1 MFEKRSDLTKFLT
14 VAETGKILAAADRL
28 GITQPAL
35 SRVIAKLEDQFGGR
49 LFERVPTGV
58 RLTEL
63 GSVAADLARDV
74 LREIEIA
81 EVRIQDTVSGRTGC
95 LRVTADPTWMYAVLP
110 DTVGRFH
117 EAYPGIEIEL
127 RTANASEGIR
137 RLTHA
142 ESDIHCGGVD
152 VQDPLPPFLACR
164 GFLKVSS
171 GIVAH
176 KDHPLHHGPVALP
189 DLANYPWIDYDGPV
203 PGVSDRLNDRPSVTG
218 VMDEFYRRTSKRVRT
233 IVRTRATGLF
243 MLGRGPYL
251 SWLPLQFLASIRE
264 PELRPLPVELGRYSY
279 RTGIVWRRAA
289 EGLSPFRHLRE
300 ILKQVASEHACPVT
314 GAT

>member
-1 MFEKRSDLTKFLT
+1 MFEKRSDLIKFLT
-14 VAETGKILAAADRL
+14 VVETSKILAAADRL

-49 LFERVPTGV
+49 LFERTPTGV

-63 GSVAADLARDV
+63 GTVVAGLARDI

-81 EVRIQDTVSGRTGC
+81 EGKIQDTVSGRTGC
-95 LRVTADPTWMYAVLP
+95 LRVTAGPTWMCAVLP
-110 DTVGRFH
+110 DAVARFH
-117 EAYPGIEIEL
+117 EVYPGIELKL
-127 RTANASEGIR
+127 RTANACEGIR
-137 RLTHA
+137 RLTDG
-142 ESDIHCGGVD
+142 ESDLQCGGVD
-152 VQDPLPPFLACR
+152 VRDAFPPFLAFR
-164 GFLKVSS
+164 GFLKVAS

-176 KDHPLHHGPVALP
+176 KDHPLHQGSVALP

-203 PGVSDRLNDRPSVTG
+203 PAVSERLNDRPSVAR
-218 VMDEFYRRTSKRVRT
+218 VMDELYRRTSKRVRT
-233 IVRTRATGLF
+233 IVRARAVGLF

-251 SWLPLQFLASIRE
+251 SWLPLQFLESIRE
-264 PELRPLPVELGRYSY
+264 PELRPLPVELGRYGY

-289 EGLSPFRHLRE
+289 EGLAPFRRLRE
-300 ILKQVASEHACPVT
+300 IVKEVASERARPVT

>member
-1 MFEKRSDLTKFLT
+1 MFEKRSDLIKFLA
-14 VAETGKILAAADRL
+14 VAETSKILAAADRL

-49 LFERVPTGV
+49 LFERIPTGV

-63 GSVAADLARDV
+63 GTMVAALARDI

-81 EVRIQDTVSGRTGC
+81 EGKIQDTVSGRTGC
-95 LRVTADPTWMYAVLP
+95 LRVTAGPTWMYAVLP
-110 DTVGRFH
+110 DAVARFH
-117 EAYPGIEIEL
+117 DVYPGVELKL

-137 RLTHA
+137 RLTEG
-142 ESDIHCGGVD
+142 ESDLHCGGVD
-152 VQDPLPPFLACR
+152 VHDPFPPFLACR
-164 GFLKVSS
+164 GFLKVAS

-176 KDHPLHHGPVALP
+176 RDHPLQDGSVALP

-203 PGVSDRLNDRPSVTG
+203 PGFSDRLTDRPSIARVI
-218 VMDEFYRRTSKRVRT
+218 DELYRRTSKRVRT
-233 IVRTRATGLF
+233 VVRARAVGLF

-264 PELRPLPVELGRYSY
+264 PELKPLPVELGRYSY
-279 RTGIVWRRAA
+279 RTGIVWRRSA
-289 EGLSPFRHLRE
+289 EGLAPFQRLRE
-300 ILKQVASEHACPVT
+300 IVKQVASERAR
-314 GAT
+314 